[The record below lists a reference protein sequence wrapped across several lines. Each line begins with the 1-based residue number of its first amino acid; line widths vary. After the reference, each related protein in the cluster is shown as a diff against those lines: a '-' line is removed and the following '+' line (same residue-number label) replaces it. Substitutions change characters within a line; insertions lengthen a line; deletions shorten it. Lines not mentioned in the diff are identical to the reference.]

1 MGREPRSFEPNGV
14 CHFTARGS
22 DRRPLFHDDRDRRT
36 LLIQLGGVVEDYDWS
51 VLAWCLMTNHYHLL
65 MSAPAGKAVSNGMRA
80 LNGGYARMY
89 NRRYG
94 RDAHVF
100 RNRFSATPVETD
112 EHLVAAARY
121 VVLNPVRAGMC
132 GLPEEWPWS
141 SYRATVGLA
150 PVPAYFDVDRL
161 LGLLDHDR
169 ETAVERYRSLVRNAF
184 VTVSDTVTERSH
196 LARVAS

>member
-1 MGREPRSFEPNGV
+1 MGREPRSFEPDGV

-36 LLIQLGGVVEDYDWS
+36 ILTLLGTVVEDFDWS

-65 MSAPAGKAVSNGMRA
+65 MSAPDGKGVSAGMRA

-94 RDAHVF
+94 GDAHVF
-100 RNRFSATPVETD
+100 RNRFGAKPVESD

-121 VVLNPVRAGMC
+121 VVVNPVRAGLC
-132 GLPEEWPWS
+132 AHPEQWAWS
-141 SYRATVGLA
+141 SYRATAGLA
-150 PVPAYFDVDRL
+150 PVPPYFAIDRL

-169 ETAVERYRSLVRNAF
+169 ETAVVRYRAF
-184 VTVSDTVTERSH
+184 VCDALVTVSDTVNNPSH